1 MSTNK
6 KVLVKALVKVK
17 QLKRADVIDINRL
30 RGTQFKKLCS

>member
-30 RGTQFKKLCS
+30 QATRFKKLCS